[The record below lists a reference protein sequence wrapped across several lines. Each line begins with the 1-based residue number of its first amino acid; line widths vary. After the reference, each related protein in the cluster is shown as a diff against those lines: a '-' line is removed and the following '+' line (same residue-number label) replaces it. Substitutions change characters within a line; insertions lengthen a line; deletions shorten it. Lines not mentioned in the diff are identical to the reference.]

1 MYVLKYICIYY
12 FCTILCLKIVQLWQ
26 EVPAGLL
33 RSLLEQLYE
42 LVSDSNEKRNNLLIL
57 RNMEMVRKMV
67 NFLPIVFNSSTPSTT
82 EMLFSLLGAL
92 LAKHPLTEDLL
103 W

>member
-1 MYVLKYICIYY
+1 M
-12 FCTILCLKIVQLWQ
+12 
-26 EVPAGLL
+26 
-33 RSLLEQLYE
+33 
-42 LVSDSNEKRNNLLIL
+42 SDSNEKRNNLNIL

-67 NFLPIVFNSSTPSTT
+67 NFLPIVFNTSTLSAI
-82 EMLFSLLGAL
+82 EVLFSFLGAL

>member
-1 MYVLKYICIYY
+1 M
-12 FCTILCLKIVQLWQ
+12 
-26 EVPAGLL
+26 PASLL

-42 LVSDSNEKRNNLLIL
+42 LVSDSNEKRNNLNTL

-67 NFLPIVFNSSTPSTT
+67 NFLPIVFNTSTLSAI
-82 EMLFSLLGAL
+82 EVLFSLLGAL